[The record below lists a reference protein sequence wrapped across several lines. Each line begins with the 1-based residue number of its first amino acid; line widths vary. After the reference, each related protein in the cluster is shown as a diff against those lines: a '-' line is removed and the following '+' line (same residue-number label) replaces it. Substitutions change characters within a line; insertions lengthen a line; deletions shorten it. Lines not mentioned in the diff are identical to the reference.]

1 MANRPPITSE
11 SEIQAHIRLALGR
24 IPGLVLWRNST
35 GVAERNGRV
44 QHFGLCKGSSDLIG
58 IYATVILPEHVGMTI
73 GRFVAGEVKT
83 ARGVTSDEQRMF
95 LDLVAA
101 RGGLA
106 GVWRSVEDA
115 LKTIGI
121 PTKPE
126 ANHG

>member
-58 IYATVILPEHVGMTI
+58 IYATVGGGYGNIASGRGAFVG
-73 GRFVAGEVKT
+73 
-83 ARGVTSDEQRMF
+83 
-95 LDLVAA
+95 
-101 RGGLA
+101 GG
-106 GVWRSVEDA
+106 
-115 LKTIGI
+115 GI
-121 PTKPE
+121 
-126 ANHG
+126 ND